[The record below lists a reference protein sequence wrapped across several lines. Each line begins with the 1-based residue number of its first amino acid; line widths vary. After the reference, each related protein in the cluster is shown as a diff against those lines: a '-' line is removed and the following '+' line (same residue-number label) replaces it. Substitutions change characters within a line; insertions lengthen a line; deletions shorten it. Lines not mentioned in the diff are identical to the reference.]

1 MTANTATA
9 RYEWHPAA
17 NLFPL
22 LSGEE
27 FDALVTDIRAE
38 GLHNPIVLH
47 EGLVLDGRNRLL
59 ACEKAGVEPRFEQ
72 WSGKGSPTA
81 WVLSLNLQR
90 RHLTAGQRAMVAA
103 EAKPMLAAEAKER
116 QRAAGGD
123 KRSQA
128 AFVKNDKSG
137 SEPLH
142 ARKAVARQFNV
153 SEGSVHSAQK
163 VKDVSP
169 ALAEQVKAGAISLP
183 EARRQLGMKQ
193 TAKIPGADKNS
204 DSGPL
209 HVEKGPAESRGSAE
223 ALEAEELEIWID
235 DLCQAC
241 RERLF
246 PQEAPKQD
254 FPSDV
259 KSAPD
264 QTNAEVNVA
273 REDIFPHSAPDLTYE
288 PADDYAPA
296 GEDEPEPVSTQ
307 KRCIE
312 AEL

>member
-1 MTANTATA
+1 VTTHTATPQ
-9 RYEWHPAA
+9 YEWHPAA

-27 FDALVTDIRAE
+27 FDALVADIRTE

-47 EGLVLDGRNRLL
+47 EGLVLDGRNRYL
-59 ACEKAGVEPRFEQ
+59 ACLEAGVEPRLEQ

-123 KRSQA
+123 KRA
-128 AFVKNDKSG
+128 LGAFVKNDKSG

-163 VKDVSP
+163 VKDASP
-169 ALAEQVKAGAISLP
+169 ALAEKVKAGTISLP
-183 EARRQLGMKQ
+183 EARRQLGTKQ
-193 TAKIPGADKNS
+193 TAKAPGVGKNTVLNIEQS
-204 DSGPL
+204 DSEPL
-209 HVEKGPAESRGSAE
+209 RVDKELAEPLVSAE
-223 ALEAEELEIWID
+223 ETEIWID

-246 PQEAPKQD
+246 PQEAPKRD

-264 QTNAEVNVA
+264 QTTAEVNVA
-273 REDIFPHSAPDLTYE
+273 EEDILPDSAQDLTYE
-288 PADDYAPA
+288 PADDY
-296 GEDEPEPVSTQ
+296 EPEPVSTQ
-307 KRCIE
+307 KGCIE